1 MIKKLANKINTLL
14 SSLKKKKPGSAQDAV
29 MNTVIDKVTRDISQI
44 AAVADKA
51 LDTVVKTAVEQAKVV
66 EKSVGDK
73 IPKAPKAPKAA
84 AKPASKPAPADKNTS
99 ASSKAKGKPKK
110 TTN

>member
-51 LDTVVKTAVEQAKVV
+51 LDTVV
-66 EKSVGDK
+66 
-73 IPKAPKAPKAA
+73 
-84 AKPASKPAPADKNTS
+84 
-99 ASSKAKGKPKK
+99 
-110 TTN
+110 

>member
-84 AKPASKPAPADKNTS
+84 AKPAPADKSTS
-99 ASSKAKGKPKK
+99 AGSKAKSKPKK